1 MTVASEPNEPNEAG
15 YAGAAST
22 PEPARTQESREDV
35 EAEAAA
41 VPAGDLTEPLT
52 EAMEPGEEDQAGKEG

>member
-22 PEPARTQESREDV
+22 PEPARTPKSPEEVD
-35 EAEAAA
+35 AEAAA

-52 EAMEPGEEDQAGKEG
+52 EAMEPGKED